1 MAEDDEKPLDPE
13 AARAV
18 HQVRRLML
26 IATATTFVAV
36 AVVLGVIGYRV
47 FKSGGS
53 LTANGQ
59 TMSDAVAQLPAGGKI
74 VSTAV
79 GDNRIVLTVDLGG
92 SLELYIF
99 DLNSLKPVG
108 RMRFAPAP

>member
-1 MAEDDEKPLDPE
+1 MSEMRDEEPLDPQ
-13 AARAV
+13 AAAFMV
-18 HQVRRLML
+18 KVKRLMV

-36 AVVLGVIGYRV
+36 AVVLGLIGYRV

-53 LTANGQ
+53 APAL
-59 TMSDAVAQLPAGGKI
+59 SDVVAQLPAGGKI

-79 GDNRIVLTVDLGG
+79 GDNRIVLTVEVGG
-92 SLELYIF
+92 SLELHIF
-99 DLNSLKPVG
+99 DLNSLRPVG

>member
-1 MAEDDEKPLDPE
+1 MAEVDEKPLETE
-13 AARAV
+13 AAGAV
-18 HQVRRLML
+18 QQVRRLML

-36 AVVLGVIGYRV
+36 AMVFGVIGYRV
-47 FKSGGS
+47 FKSGAS
-53 LTANGQ
+53 APAL
-59 TMSDAVAQLPAGGKI
+59 SDAMAQLPAGGKI

-79 GDNRIVLTVDLGG
+79 GDNRIVLTVDVGG
-92 SLELYIF
+92 SLELHIF